1 MRAAALTELGPR
13 GSVSGPGG
21 SGEGGVIKL
30 KPLTYDEAL
39 AWLKRRGGTWRSDD
53 VAGGAEVIARIGE
66 VEGRCLPGDDTPE
79 SRRDALGS
87 AIDELRRKV
96 KR

>member
-1 MRAAALTELGPR
+1 
-13 GSVSGPGG
+13 
-21 SGEGGVIKL
+21 L

-39 AWLKRRGGTWRSDD
+39 AWLKRRNGTWRSDD
-53 VAGGAEVIARIGE
+53 VVGGGEVIARIE
-66 VEGRCLPGDDTPE
+66 DVE
-79 SRRDALGS
+79 SRCVPDDDSPGSRREALWI

>member
-1 MRAAALTELGPR
+1 MGP
-13 GSVSGPGG
+13 SSGAWV
-21 SGEGGVIKL
+21 GEAIKL
-30 KPLTYDEAL
+30 KTLTYDEAL

-53 VAGGAEVIARIGE
+53 VVGGAEVVARIGD
-66 VEGRCLPGDDTPE
+66 VEGRCIPDDDTRE
-79 SRRDALGS
+79 SRRDALGI

>member
-1 MRAAALTELGPR
+1 
-13 GSVSGPGG
+13 
-21 SGEGGVIKL
+21 L

-53 VAGGAEVIARIGE
+53 VAGGGEVVARIGD
-66 VEGRCLPGDDTPE
+66 VEGRSLPEDDSPE
-79 SRRDALGS
+79 SRRGALGT

>member
-1 MRAAALTELGPR
+1 
-13 GSVSGPGG
+13 
-21 SGEGGVIKL
+21 L

-53 VAGGAEVIARIGE
+53 VGGGAEVIARIGD
-66 VEGRCLPGDDTPE
+66 VESRSMPEDESPE
-79 SRRDALGS
+79 SRRDALGI

>member
-1 MRAAALTELGPR
+1 M
-13 GSVSGPGG
+13 
-21 SGEGGVIKL
+21 

-39 AWLKRRGGTWRSDD
+39 AWLKMRGGTWRSDD
-53 VAGGAEVIARIGE
+53 VFGGAEIIARIGD
-66 VEGRCLPGDDTPE
+66 VEGRCMPDDDSPE
-79 SRRDALGS
+79 SRRGALGT